1 MKIKAAIF
9 ALVFLVISC
18 NNKKEENINND
29 ETEVSVDTVQ
39 LEEPK
44 VPDNESVKEFSN
56 KRFRKVVVEKL
67 QGDKFRI
74 QGEAQVFEAT
84 VNWSVEDGH
93 NVYDE
98 GFTTAT
104 IGAPDWGKFDFTS
117 QIKKAEDIQVLNLI
131 LYEISAED
139 GNQSH
144 VLLIPLK

>member
-104 IGAPDWGKFDFTS
+104 IGAPDWGKFDFTF

>member
-56 KRFRKVVVEKL
+56 ELFRKVVVEKT
-67 QGDKFRI
+67 QDDKFRI

-104 IGAPDWGKFDFTS
+104 IGAPDWGKFDFTF